1 MQILISIIIN
11 VIILAVVMPLFYVYI
26 VSRARERLEKE
37 VIKKAR
43 DEIEALVKE
52 FNNIA
57 LSRISLLEDAITRAN
72 NLNKQLNEK
81 APQFSQLK
89 EKKEA
94 ALNANIKMK
103 YDVSSLDE
111 KNILD
116 IKVEDDKKDITEEN
130 EEKIKE
136 SLNNNNNNI
145 LDITIEKTEK
155 TEKIEKENKQIE
167 ENNIKE
173 TIKEDN
179 NSKKEE
185 IKISRYDEIRKIKEN
200 SKKEAIEKLRKQLDM
215 TIRNNITLNRN
226 NNSEDNNSANDY
238 NSDEKIKHENIL
250 KLHKEG
256 LSNKE
261 IAAKLKC
268 SLTEVD
274 IIIELNNN

>member
-81 APQFSQLK
+81 DPQFSQLK

-130 EEKIKE
+130 EEKNKE
-136 SLNNNNNNI
+136 SLNNNNNI

-155 TEKIEKENKQIE
+155 ENKQIE
-167 ENNIKE
+167 ENNVKE

>member
-81 APQFSQLK
+81 DPQFSQLK

-94 ALNANIKMK
+94 TLNANIKMK
-103 YDVSSLDE
+103 YDVSALDE

-130 EEKIKE
+130 EEKNKE
-136 SLNNNNNNI
+136 SLNNNNNNNI

-155 TEKIEKENKQIE
+155 IEKENKQIE
-167 ENNIKE
+167 ENNVKE

-226 NNSEDNNSANDY
+226 NNSEDNSSANDY
-238 NSDEKIKHENIL
+238 NSNEKIKHENIL

>member
-81 APQFSQLK
+81 DPQFSQLK

-103 YDVSSLDE
+103 YDVSALDE

-130 EEKIKE
+130 EEKNKE
-136 SLNNNNNNI
+136 SLNNNNI
-145 LDITIEKTEK
+145 LDITIEK

-167 ENNIKE
+167 ENNVKE

>member
-72 NLNKQLNEK
+72 NLNKQLNGK
-81 APQFSQLK
+81 DPQFSQLK

-130 EEKIKE
+130 DEKNKE
-136 SLNNNNNNI
+136 SLNNNNNNNNI
-145 LDITIEKTEK
+145 LDITIEK

-215 TIRNNITLNRN
+215 TIRNSITLNRN
-226 NNSEDNNSANDY
+226 NNSEDNSSANDY

>member
-81 APQFSQLK
+81 DPQFSQLK

-136 SLNNNNNNI
+136 SLNNNNI
-145 LDITIEKTEK
+145 LDITIEK

-167 ENNIKE
+167 ENNVKE

-215 TIRNNITLNRN
+215 TIRNNVTLNRN
-226 NNSEDNNSANDY
+226 NNSEDNSSANDY
-238 NSDEKIKHENIL
+238 NSNEKIKHENIL

>member
-81 APQFSQLK
+81 DPQFSQLK

-130 EEKIKE
+130 EEKNKE
-136 SLNNNNNNI
+136 SLNNNNI
-145 LDITIEKTEK
+145 LDITIEK

-167 ENNIKE
+167 ENNVKE

>member
-155 TEKIEKENKQIE
+155 IEKENKQIE